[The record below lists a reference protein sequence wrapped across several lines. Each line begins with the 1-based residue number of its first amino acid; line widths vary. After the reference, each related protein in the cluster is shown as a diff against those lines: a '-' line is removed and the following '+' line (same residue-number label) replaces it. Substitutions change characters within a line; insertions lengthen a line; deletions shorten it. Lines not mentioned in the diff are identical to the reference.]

1 MQKKR
6 EEELWERIQTKYTIW
21 RTGAGERN
29 LTISRAGREQR
40 QEVKKIA
47 THTRKQLSKYIRK
60 SLKDG
65 QKGTHTDRQ
74 EATKGMRK
82 RKMLRNTRN

>member
-1 MQKKR
+1 MQV
-6 EEELWERIQTKYTIW
+6 
-21 RTGAGERN
+21 N

-47 THTRKQLSKYIRK
+47 RKQLSKYIRK

-65 QKGTHTDRQ
+65 QKGTHIDRQ
-74 EATKGMRK
+74 EATKDMRK